1 MRCNFTNKEKPKLI
15 IENASWFRKNF
26 PSDLFYFIGGVSDF
40 GGQGIVDQIQS
51 PKNEDN
57 LKLVGEVEQALP
69 YIRAADLLIL
79 PSLAE
84 VLPISILEAMA
95 LRTPVL
101 ASNVGGV
108 SELINH
114 KENGFYFN
122 VSNNEEFLE
131 CYAHLRKNGRLRSR
145 FAEISY
151 NKYHANLVE
160 NVTKSYGVSL

>member
-1 MRCNFTNKEKPKLI
+1 MQLYKQGKPKLI

-84 VLPISILEAMA
+84 VFTNINLEAMA
-95 LRTPVL
+95 LRTP
-101 ASNVGGV
+101 ASNVGEV

-131 CYAHLRKNGRLRSR
+131 RYAHLRKNGRLRSR

-151 NKYHANLVE
+151 NKYQQ
-160 NVTKSYGVSL
+160 